1 MTPTGGPAPRAAD
14 ALKQIVAPSR
24 HFARLVWPLS
34 FVQLISW
41 GTLYYSFT
49 LFLGPMERELG
60 WSRAEL
66 TAGLTIG
73 IVTAGLASMP
83 LGRLIDKGHGRAVMT
98 LGSVL
103 AGALL
108 FGWSE
113 VQSLTAYFALWL
125 GLGVAMAAT
134 LYEPA
139 FAILVRSLGPAA
151 KRGVATMTL
160 VGGFASTLAIPLCH
174 ILITSLG
181 WRETLVVL
189 AGVNIVLG
197 GAIHLL
203 AIVSAGAPQPESSAA
218 NPAQPSDVARVLRG
232 PAFWCLCLAY
242 AAGAFAVSA
251 MIFHMV
257 PLLSERGYPVAAAV
271 AALAV
276 IGPSQIAGR
285 VLVTVVLPKLSLL
298 GTGLIALGLPA
309 LGLMMLLAG
318 TGTHWAVIGFGIC
331 LGVGNGIATIAR
343 ANSVA
348 ELVAATSFGAVNGA
362 MSLPISLGRAFA
374 PSLASLVWAATGGYD
389 AVLWGL
395 IAIAGLSVL
404 SFALGISLAR
414 TAAPPG

>member
-1 MTPTGGPAPRAAD
+1 MTPASRPPARTGRF
-14 ALKQIVAPSR
+14 LEVVAPCR

-34 FVQLISW
+34 FAQLISW

-49 LFLGPMERELG
+49 LFLNPMERDLG
-60 WSRAEL
+60 WGRTEL

-83 LGRLIDKGHGRAVMT
+83 IGRLIDRGYGRIVMT

-108 FGWSE
+108 FGWSQ
-113 VQSLTAYFALWL
+113 VQNLAAYFLLWL

-139 FAILVRSLGPAA
+139 FAVLVRSLGARAKQAVAA
-151 KRGVATMTL
+151 MTL

-174 ILITSLG
+174 LLIAAIG
-181 WRETLVVL
+181 WRDTLVVL
-189 AGVNIVLG
+189 AAVNVVLG
-197 GAIHLL
+197 GAIHLI
-203 AIVSAGAPQPESSAA
+203 AIAGEREGGGASAA
-218 NPAQPSDVARVLRG
+218 GRPSRPGELAAALRY

-251 MIFHMV
+251 VIFHMV
-257 PLLSERGYPVAAAV
+257 PLLSERGYPVTTAV
-271 AALAV
+271 AAIAV

-285 VLVTVVLPKLSLL
+285 LLVTVVLPRLSLL

-309 LGLMMLLAG
+309 LGLLLLHASSGAG
-318 TGTHWAVIGFGIC
+318 WTVIGFGIC

-343 ANSVA
+343 ATSVA
-348 ELVAATSFGAVNGA
+348 EMISKTSFGAVNGA
-362 MSLPISLGRAFA
+362 MNIPISLGRAFA
-374 PSLASLVWAATGGYD
+374 PTLASLIWAATGGYGP
-389 AVLWGL
+389 VLWVL
-395 IAIAGLSVL
+395 IAVGGLSVL
-404 SFALGISLAR
+404 SFVLAVNLAR
-414 TAAPPG
+414 TADPPE